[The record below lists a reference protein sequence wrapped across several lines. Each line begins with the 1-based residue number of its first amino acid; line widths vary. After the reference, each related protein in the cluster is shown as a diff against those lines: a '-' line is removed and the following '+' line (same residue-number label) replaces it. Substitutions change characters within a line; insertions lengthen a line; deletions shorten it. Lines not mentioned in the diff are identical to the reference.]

1 MPLYLLALILYR
13 LFTENLIL
21 KENIFKTYK
30 RSTNKKMEKINY
42 TAKQITEKL
51 SMADGVAMLEE
62 TEEAYVTTKD
72 HKSES
77 PNKIPVLVDKSI
89 QIKYWEN

>member
-1 MPLYLLALILYR
+1 
-13 LFTENLIL
+13 
-21 KENIFKTYK
+21 
-30 RSTNKKMEKINY
+30 
-42 TAKQITEKL
+42 
-51 SMADGVAMLEE
+51 MADGVAMLEE

-77 PNKIPVLVDKSI
+77 SNKIPVLVDKSI